1 MGYLMRIAS
10 PLLSATGRKSTYVA
24 WRWRKVGRGVAVR
37 GITMRQSI
45 DLMHQ
50 GRQLSIH
57 ASVSGGDWQIWFYE
71 AGHRIYLYGELANED
86 SHQVEATLKQARRD
100 LLSGAIIVPTVRFWS
115 QSADAQAAAATVEAT
130 LVPGGAVGCHR

>member
-1 MGYLMRIAS
+1 
-10 PLLSATGRKSTYVA
+10 
-24 WRWRKVGRGVAVR
+24 
-37 GITMRQSI
+37 MRQSI